1 VQGTEASS
9 LGSPSVAEQSG
20 EEQRVVIEIRVE
32 APGSVAPKG
41 VTVRVVHSDLQRV
54 RVYCEEDSC
63 DQVTEQD
70 ATEET
75 EEVVRI
81 CAKREEAWKFEIE
94 ILNTDPLRRQEGEAQ
109 EGSSKR
115 QRLDR

>member
-1 VQGTEASS
+1 
-9 LGSPSVAEQSG
+9 
-20 EEQRVVIEIRVE
+20 
-32 APGSVAPKG
+32 
-41 VTVRVVHSDLQRV
+41 
-54 RVYCEEDSC
+54 
-63 DQVTEQD
+63 VTEQD

-94 ILNTDPLRRQEGEAQ
+94 ILNTDPLRKQEAAKQ
-109 EGSSKR
+109 EGSNKR